1 MRKNLSITER
11 TFLFLWPVSIVVG
24 IIIFLITKETNDL
37 VSYLLGVFTAM
48 LVNSLHYRILK
59 NALEKPK
66 SKIQVTTFIIYLVK
80 MGLYGF
86 ILYFVITNSNWNVL
100 YTVGGFITYR
110 VVFFLI
116 AYIMNTRKPSNGDL

>member
-1 MRKNLSITER
+1 MKKNLSVTEK
-11 TFLFLWPVSIVVG
+11 TFLFLWPISIIIG
-24 IIIFLITKETNDL
+24 IIIFLFTKDSNDL

-110 VVFFLI
+110 VVFFSV
-116 AYIMNTRKPSNGDL
+116 AYIASTRKQSNGDL